1 MLYIEF
7 EWDQEKNKGNQIK
20 HGVSFERAVEIWENE
35 YVDVEDVA
43 RSEEGERRDA
53 TIGWI
58 EGKIFT
64 AIWTKRSGKIRL
76 ISVRRARENEERIF
90 TQKIQ
95 DNSGNG

>member
-35 YVDVEDVA
+35 
-43 RSEEGERRDA
+43 
-53 TIGWI
+53 
-58 EGKIFT
+58 
-64 AIWTKRSGKIRL
+64 
-76 ISVRRARENEERIF
+76 ERIF

-95 DNSGNG
+95 NNG